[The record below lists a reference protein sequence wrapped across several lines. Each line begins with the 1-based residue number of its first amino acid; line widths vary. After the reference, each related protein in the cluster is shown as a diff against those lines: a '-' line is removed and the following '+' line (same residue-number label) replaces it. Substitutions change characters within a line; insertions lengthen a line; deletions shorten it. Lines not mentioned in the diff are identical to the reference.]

1 MLRSFVIALVLLGS
15 VSVGVSCFACLWDR
29 DTLAMERQRF
39 PTALELITG
48 KFLRHSVDFYLWRVD
63 DRRERIKAEPKPDLY
78 DDLAVAHEKAGDTEE
93 AIRVIGAK
101 AELYPGLYSTHANL
115 GTFYFHSGQFELG
128 LGEIDKALAINPNAH
143 FGREIYQKRLVE
155 YLLSQRR
162 EGRSELPLSEQTPNG
177 MEPIGFGAFLVGSK
191 PGEAAVGNPA
201 EKIDQGITGVLGMMK
216 FGNHDSPVLLEA
228 LGDLLVSRGYD
239 SDAKRLAARAYL
251 KASYEA
257 KELPAQLA
265 YRDKAKNCLVFQTRG
280 GASND
285 TVTLSELK
293 SQFQSELS
301 EASLWYEKIV
311 TQEKGWI
318 ADGGNVEQ
326 TFENE
331 YYEQPVVGPTLT
343 ADRKYR
349 VWVAVVAVSVCLCA
363 GLVVIP
369 LAILRHR
376 KDDARTAV

>member
-1 MLRSFVIALVLLGS
+1 MLRSFLIALVLLSS

-63 DRRERIKAEPKPDLY
+63 DRRERIKAEPRPDLY

-93 AIRVIGAK
+93 AIRVISAK
-101 AELYPGLYSTHANL
+101 AEMYPGLYSTHANL
-115 GTFYFHSGQFELG
+115 GTFYFHCGQFELG
-128 LGEIDKALAINPNAH
+128 LAEIDKALAINPNAH

-162 EGRSELPLSEQTPNG
+162 EDRPHLPLSEQTPNG
-177 MEPIGFGAFLVGSK
+177 MGPTGFGAFLVASR
-191 PGEAAVGNPA
+191 PGEAAVENP
-201 EKIDQGITGVLGMMK
+201 EERIDHGITGVLGMMK

-265 YRDKAKNCLVFQTRG
+265 YRDKAKHCLEFQTRG

-285 TVTLSELK
+285 TVTLPELE

-311 TQEKGWI
+311 SQENGWI

-326 TFENE
+326 AFESE
-331 YYEQPVVGPTLT
+331 YYEQPVVGPKLT
-343 ADRKYR
+343 ADGKQP
-349 VWVAVVAVSVCLCA
+349 VWVAVVAASVSLCVA
-363 GLVVIP
+363 LVVIP
-369 LAILRHR
+369 LVILRHR